1 LFLAEKEN
9 INLLTFM
16 IIDWFGTANLL
27 QPDLSGALFAN
38 SAMEKASGICKK
50 AGTEGG

>member
-1 LFLAEKEN
+1 
-9 INLLTFM
+9 LLSRP
-16 IIDWFGTANLL
+16 FGTFGFAVNRS

-38 SAMEKASGICKK
+38 SAMEKALGICKK